1 MNEAF
6 ERSVL
11 QDVLTAS
18 LKEQRRARRWG
29 IFFKL
34 LTFSYLILIRQF
46 GHFITSSYLI
56 SIDPY
61 PRCTLNFYIIR
72 SQNYINIII
81 YLFEHFLR

>member
-18 LKEQRRARRWG
+18 IKEQRRARRWG

-34 LTFSYLILIRQF
+34 LTFSYLFIILICK
-46 GHFITSSYLI
+46 IT
-56 SIDPY
+56 
-61 PRCTLNFYIIR
+61 F
-72 SQNYINIII
+72 
-81 YLFEHFLR
+81 